1 MLIVNADDWGIN
13 RVATDRILDCYKN
26 CRLTTVS
33 AMVFLDDSER
43 SAELALKNQLEVGLH
58 LNFTLPLKIS
68 KNLGGL
74 QKQQERIL
82 KYLLNNK
89 YYQLL
94 YNPFLKNDFKYVFNA
109 QWEEFTRLYKKQP
122 AHVNGHHH
130 MHLCSNMLADRLI
143 PRNYKIRKSFSFF
156 EHEKNP
162 FNRFYR
168 NCVDWCINQR
178 YICTKYFFSIAPI
191 CDLARL
197 RRIVNLSKEYDVEL
211 MVHPEKEEEY
221 EYLKSTEYQ
230 QIIQEAKFGTY
241 SFLKNLKLK

>member
-33 AMVFLDDSER
+33 AMVFMADSER
-43 SAELALKNQLEVGLH
+43 SAELALKYELEVGLH
-58 LNFTLPLKIS
+58 LNFTLPFKSS
-68 KNLGGL
+68 KNSDRLHN
-74 QKQQERIL
+74 QQERIS

-89 YYQLL
+89 YYRLL
-94 YNPFLKNDFKYVFNA
+94 YNPFLKNDLKYVFNA
-109 QWEEFTRLYKKQP
+109 QWEEFTRLYKKPP

-130 MHLCSNMLADRLI
+130 MHLCSNMLAGRLI
-143 PRNYKIRKSFSFF
+143 PRNSKIRKSFSFF

-168 NCVDWCINQR
+168 NFVDWCIKQR
-178 YICTKYFFSIAPI
+178 YICTEYFFSIAPI
-191 CDLARL
+191 CDKARL
-197 RRIVNLSKEYDVEL
+197 KRIVHLSKEYDVEL
-211 MVHPEKEEEY
+211 MTHPEKEGEY

-241 SFLKNLKLK
+241 NFLKN

>member
-43 SAELALKNQLEVGLH
+43 SAELALKYELEVGLH
-58 LNFTLPLKIS
+58 LNFTLPLKS
-68 KNLGGL
+68 CNNLGSL
-74 QKQQERIL
+74 HIRQERIS

-94 YNPFLKNDFKYVFNA
+94 YNPFMKNDFEYVFNA
-109 QWEEFTRLYKKQP
+109 QWEEFTRLYKKP
-122 AHVNGHHH
+122 PVHVNGHHH
-130 MHLCSNMLADRLI
+130 MHLCSNMLAGRLI
-143 PRNYKIRKSFSFF
+143 PRNSKVRKSFSFF

-178 YICTKYFFSIAPI
+178 YICTEYFFSIAPI
-191 CDLARL
+191 FDKARL
-197 RRIVNLSKEYDVEL
+197 RRIVNLSKEYDVEI

-221 EYLKSTEYQ
+221 GYLKSSEYQ
-230 QIIQEAKFGTY
+230 QIIKETNLQTY
-241 SFLKNLKLK
+241 NSLKNSK